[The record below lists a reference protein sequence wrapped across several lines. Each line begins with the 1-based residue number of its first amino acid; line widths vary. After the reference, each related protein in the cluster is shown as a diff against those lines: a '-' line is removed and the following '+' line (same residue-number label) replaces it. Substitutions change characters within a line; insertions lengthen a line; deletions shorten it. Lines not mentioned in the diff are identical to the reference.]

1 MSQQTKDLYEFG
13 RFRLDVAECRLL
25 RDGEPVPLK
34 PKVLE
39 TLIVL
44 VEHSGHMLDK
54 DELMRRL
61 WPDSFVEEANL
72 AVNILQLR
80 KALGQGANGEQ
91 YIETVPKRGYRFVAQ
106 VREVSAAPANLIV
119 RERTRSRIVIEEHE
133 TSSQDEV
140 EPAIA
145 VKALTFAAPTAPV
158 EAQTTSQV
166 RELSKGSKQL
176 KRRALP
182 ALAALVVAAAI
193 AGYFAHARSART
205 HAAAQPRTLAVLPFR
220 NLKPDAATDFLGL
233 ALADATINR
242 LNLVRA
248 LSVRP
253 SSYVAKYRNQEIDP
267 RQVAAELNVKT
278 LLNGSFLKDGDDL
291 RVTAQL
297 IDMSAHET
305 LWQGTIDIK
314 YDKLLTVEDRVAQQ
328 VINGLQ
334 LQLSPAE
341 AKRLQADEP
350 RDPLAYE
357 NYLRGRFLISTSNH
371 ALALRLLEKSVELD
385 PNYALAWAYLGKAY
399 SVSASQ
405 YAGGR
410 EYNDRAR
417 AAYKRALARNP
428 EELETR
434 VLLANFLT
442 ENNRLEESIPL
453 LRGAVEANPNFP
465 FAHWELSYAY
475 RYAGL
480 LDESISE
487 GERALALY
495 PHLTGHLFNSYL
507 YAGQYEK
514 FIQSLPAWED
524 AYVLFYRG
532 LGYYYLQD
540 TGRAAAAFDR
550 AYDLDPSIITSRL
563 GKALRLGLA
572 GRNRAGIEMLQAIEN
587 QSGASDGELIYKL
600 AQGYAVLGDKP
611 AALRL
616 LRRSIEQGFF
626 CYPYFVSDPLLNNL
640 RAEREYATLIA
651 AARARHD
658 ELKARYF

>member
-1 MSQQTKDLYEFG
+1 MSQQTKRLFEFG
-13 RFRLDVAECRLL
+13 HFRLDVTECRLL
-25 RDGEPVPLK
+25 RDGVPVPLK

-39 TLIVL
+39 TLVVL
-44 VEHSGHMLDK
+44 VENSGHMLDK
-54 DELMRRL
+54 EELIRRL

-72 AVNILQLR
+72 AVNISQLR
-80 KALGQGANGEQ
+80 KALGESENGGR

-106 VREVSAAPANLIV
+106 VREVLTEPADLIV

-133 TSSQDEV
+133 TISQDEV
-140 EPAIA
+140 EPAVAI
-145 VKALTFAAPTAPV
+145 KACTATAPSAPV
-158 EAQTTSQV
+158 EEQATSKV
-166 RELSKGSKQL
+166 RERIKASKQL
-176 KRRALP
+176 KRGALL
-182 ALAALVVAAAI
+182 ALAALVVAASI
-193 AGYFAHARSART
+193 FGYFAQVRSARIN
-205 HAAAQPRTLAVLPFR
+205 AAGQPRTLAVLPFR
-220 NLKPDAATDFLGL
+220 NLKPDPETDFLGL

-242 LNLVRA
+242 LNLIRT

-253 SSYVAKYRNQEIDP
+253 SSYVAKYRNLEIDP
-267 RQVAAELNVKT
+267 RQVADELNVKT
-278 LLNGSFLKDGDDL
+278 LLSGSFLKDGDDL

-297 IDMSAHET
+297 IDVSANET
-305 LWQGTIDIK
+305 LWQGTIDLK

-341 AKRLQADEP
+341 AKRLQSDAP
-350 RDPLAYE
+350 RNPLAYE

-371 ALALRLLEKSVELD
+371 ALAIQLLEKSVELD
-385 PNYALAWAYLGKAY
+385 LNYALAWAYLGKAY

-417 AAYKRALARNP
+417 AAYKRALALNP

-475 RYAGL
+475 RYAGM

-495 PHLTGHLFNSYL
+495 SHLTGHLFNSYL

-514 FIQSLPAWED
+514 FIQSLPARED

-532 LGYYYLQD
+532 LGYYYLKD

-550 AYDLDPSIITSRL
+550 AYDLDPSIITSPL

-572 GRNRAGIEMLQAIEN
+572 GRNREGIDMLQAIEN

-600 AQGYAVLGDKP
+600 AQGYAELGDRP

-626 CYPYFVSDPLLNNL
+626 CYPYFLDRS
-640 RAEREYATLIA
+640 A
-651 AARARHD
+651 A
-658 ELKARYF
+658 